1 VAAGLTGVNRLWAA
15 GSYVGVPA
23 NGIHGAIAM
32 ILNELLTTDAG
43 LMSLGVIVF
52 TLGMSVF
59 MFFRFRAFMREDSA
73 SKR

>member
-1 VAAGLTGVNRLWAA
+1 
-15 GSYVGVPA
+15 
-23 NGIHGAIAM
+23 M